1 MKERG
6 GRGTSDGEINGQEH
20 RQHEP
25 VTPKERFLCRRGR
38 LVHIELR
45 PLTHSSSF
53 SHASSLDTDSHFT
66 LLTGDRQPP
75 STVTLTTSISSH
87 PNERIRYI

>member
-25 VTPKERFLCRRGR
+25 VTPKERFLCRRK
-38 LVHIELR
+38 LR
-45 PLTHSSSF
+45 ALTHSSSF
-53 SHASSLDTDSHFT
+53 PHASSLDTDSHFT